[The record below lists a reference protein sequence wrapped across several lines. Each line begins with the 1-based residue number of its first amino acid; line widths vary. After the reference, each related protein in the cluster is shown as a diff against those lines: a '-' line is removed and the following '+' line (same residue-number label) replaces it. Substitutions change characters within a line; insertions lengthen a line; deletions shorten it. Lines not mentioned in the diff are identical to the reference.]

1 MLIFYL
7 TNLPLIAII
16 FVSFE
21 TLLETVM
28 LNTLFLFNN
37 LKENE
42 IKEII
47 SLLPKPQLF
56 EKGETIYSANQFR
69 KALGFII
76 KGKASATTSSS
87 NLLFMKTFSK
97 GSVFGAAAVFGNN
110 ESYVSRIIAD
120 NNTEVLFIDEET
132 LKRIFEKYPQTS
144 INYINFLS
152 DKIRFLNNKLQ
163 MISCTNA
170 EDAVYKYLID
180 NMDSKKSV
188 KIPVSFTLL
197 AKMLGLSR
205 ATLYRGLDTLEQK
218 NKIKRDKNIIKVI

>member
-1 MLIFYL
+1 
-7 TNLPLIAII
+7 
-16 FVSFE
+16 
-21 TLLETVM
+21 M
-28 LNTLFLFNN
+28 LNTLFLFEH
-37 LKENE
+37 LKESE

-47 SLLPKPQLF
+47 SLLPKPKLF
-56 EKGETIYSANQFR
+56 EKGETIYSANQFK

-76 KGKASATTSSS
+76 KGKASATTDNSD
-87 NLLFMKTFSK
+87 LLFMKTFSK
-97 GSVFGAAAVFGNN
+97 GSIFGAAAIFGNADA
-110 ESYVSRIIAD
+110 YVSRIIAD
-120 NNTEVLFIDEET
+120 SKTEVLFIDEET
-132 LKRIFEKYPQTS
+132 LKQIFAKYPQTS

-152 DKIRFLNNKLQ
+152 DKVRFLNKKLQ

-180 NMDSKKSV
+180 NMDSEKLV

-205 ATLYRGLDTLEQK
+205 ATLYRGFDALEQK

>member
-7 TNLPLIAII
+7 TNSPQIDII
-16 FVSFE
+16 FVSYE

-28 LNTLFLFNN
+28 LKTLFLFEN
-37 LKENE
+37 LKESE
-42 IKEII
+42 IKDII

-56 EKGETIYSANQFR
+56 EKDETIYSASQFK

-76 KGKASATTSSS
+76 KGKASASTDNSD
-87 NLLFMKTFSK
+87 LLFMKTFSK
-97 GSVFGAAAVFGNN
+97 GSIFGAAAIFGN
-110 ESYVSRIIAD
+110 EDTYVSRIIA
-120 NNTEVLFIDEET
+120 NRKTEVLFIDEET
-132 LKRIFEKYPQTS
+132 LKRFFEKYPQTS

-152 DKIRFLNNKLQ
+152 DKVRFLNKKLQ

-180 NMDSKKSV
+180 NMDSEKLV

-205 ATLYRGLDTLEQK
+205 ATLYRGFDALEQK